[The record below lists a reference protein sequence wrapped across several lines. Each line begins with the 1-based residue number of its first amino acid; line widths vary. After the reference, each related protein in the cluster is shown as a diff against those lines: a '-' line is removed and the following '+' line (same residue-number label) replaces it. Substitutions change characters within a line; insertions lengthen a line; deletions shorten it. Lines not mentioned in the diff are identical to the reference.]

1 MSPPTRASGALTGD
15 VGDELIPQRGP
26 PGPPREIYLTH
37 LHPNAG
43 HRGFH
48 ERLRRQICVP
58 TRATG
63 ALTGDLGDKFVPQ
76 RGPPGPP
83 RQTYLT
89 HLCSDAG
96 HQGLHR
102 RLRAH
107 TNIVTPARGVL
118 SRLSEP
124 RFSALRNPEKC
135 PRGVHGDPRR
145 PPRAPEGPSFEPQ
158 ALQRAQICAQRAL
171 RGWPRE
177 PRGPRSLMISLRKT
191 WNFKKSPLQR
201 GARDP
206 PPEWT
211 PPQ

>member
-15 VGDELIPQRGP
+15 VGDEFIPQRGL

-37 LHPNAG
+37 LHPDAG

-48 ERLRRQICVP
+48 GKLRRQICIP

-118 SRLSEP
+118 TEYW
-124 RFSALRNPEKC
+124 
-135 PRGVHGDPRR
+135 
-145 PPRAPEGPSFEPQ
+145 EGKF
-158 ALQRAQICAQRAL
+158 AAQRKQLNLL
-171 RGWPRE
+171 RE
-177 PRGPRSLMISLRKT
+177 T
-191 WNFKKSPLQR
+191 
-201 GARDP
+201 
-206 PPEWT
+206 
-211 PPQ
+211 

>member
-15 VGDELIPQRGP
+15 VGDEFIPQRGL

-63 ALTGDLGDKFVPQ
+63 ALTGDLGEELAPQ
-76 RGPPGPP
+76 HGPPGQP

-102 RLRAH
+102 RLRVH
-107 TNIVTPARGVL
+107 TNIVTRASWVL
-118 SRLSEP
+118 TEYLEDN
-124 RFSALRNPEKC
+124 FA
-135 PRGVHGDPRR
+135 
-145 PPRAPEGPSFEPQ
+145 
-158 ALQRAQICAQRAL
+158 AQRGQVNLL
-171 RGWPRE
+171 RE
-177 PRGPRSLMISLRKT
+177 T
-191 WNFKKSPLQR
+191 
-201 GARDP
+201 
-206 PPEWT
+206 
-211 PPQ
+211 

>member
-1 MSPPTRASGALTGD
+1 M
-15 VGDELIPQRGP
+15 IPRRGL
-26 PGPPREIYLTH
+26 PGQSRETYLTN

-48 ERLRRQICVP
+48 GRLWRQICVP

-83 RQTYLT
+83 RQTYLP

-107 TNIVTPARGVL
+107 TNIVTPATEVL
-118 SRLSEP
+118 SWFSKS
-124 RFSALRNPEKC
+124 RFSVLRNPEKC
-135 PRGVHGDPRR
+135 SRGVHGDLRR
-145 PPRAPEGPSFEPQ
+145 PLRAPEGPSFEPQ
-158 ALQRAQICAQRAL
+158 ALQRAQICPQRVL
-171 RGWPRE
+171 REWPRE
-177 PRGPRSLMISLRKT
+177 PRG
-191 WNFKKSPLQR
+191 F
-201 GARDP
+201 
-206 PPEWT
+206 
-211 PPQ
+211 

>member
-96 HQGLHR
+96 HQHR

-107 TNIVTPARGVL
+107 TNINIVTPARGVL
-118 SRLSEP
+118 SRLSES

-177 PRGPRSLMISLRKT
+177 PRGPRNLMISLKKT
-191 WNFKKSPLQR
+191 
-201 GARDP
+201 
-206 PPEWT
+206 
-211 PPQ
+211 

>member
-15 VGDELIPQRGP
+15 VGDEFIPQRGL

-37 LHPNAG
+37 LHPDAG

-107 TNIVTPARGVL
+107 TNINIVTPARGVL
-118 SRLSEP
+118 SRLSES

-135 PRGVHGDPRR
+135 PREVHGDPRR
-145 PPRAPEGPSFEPQ
+145 PPQAPEGPAFEPQ
-158 ALQRAQICAQRAL
+158 VLQRTQICAQRAL
-171 RGWPRE
+171 REWPRE
-177 PRGPRSLMISLRKT
+177 PRGPRNLMISLRKT
-191 WNFKKSPLQR
+191 
-201 GARDP
+201 
-206 PPEWT
+206 
-211 PPQ
+211 

>member
-1 MSPPTRASGALTGD
+1 
-15 VGDELIPQRGP
+15 
-26 PGPPREIYLTH
+26 LTH
-37 LHPNAG
+37 LHPDAG

-96 HQGLHR
+96 HHGLHR

-124 RFSALRNPEKC
+124 RFLALRNPEKC

-145 PPRAPEGPSFEPQ
+145 PPQAPEGPAFEPQ
-158 ALQRAQICAQRAL
+158 VLQRTQICAQRAL
-171 RGWPRE
+171 REWPRE
-177 PRGPRSLMISLRKT
+177 ARGPRKPMISLRKT
-191 WNFKKSPLQR
+191 
-201 GARDP
+201 
-206 PPEWT
+206 
-211 PPQ
+211 

>member
-1 MSPPTRASGALTGD
+1 MCPEAGYRASHG
-15 VGDELIPQRGP
+15 
-26 PGPPREIYLTH
+26 
-37 LHPNAG
+37 
-43 HRGFH
+43 
-48 ERLRRQICVP
+48 RLRGQICTP

-107 TNIVTPARGVL
+107 TNINIVTPASGAL
-118 SRLSEP
+118 SRLSES
-124 RFSALRNPEKC
+124 RISALRNPEKC
-135 PRGVHGDPRR
+135 PRGDPRR

-158 ALQRAQICAQRAL
+158 ALQRAQICAQQAL
-171 RGWPRE
+171 QVWHRE
-177 PRGPRSLMISLRKT
+177 PRGLRSLMNSA
-191 WNFKKSPLQR
+191 KKKRGFNQSVLQR
-201 GARDP
+201 DARASP
-206 PPEWT
+206 PAWT
-211 PPQ
+211 HPQ

>member
-15 VGDELIPQRGP
+15 VGDELIPQRGL
-26 PGPPREIYLTH
+26 PGPSRETYLTH
-37 LHPNAG
+37 LHPDAG

-135 PRGVHGDPRR
+135 PAGSTETLEDPLKRR
-145 PPRAPEGPSFEPQ
+145 
-158 ALQRAQICAQRAL
+158 
-171 RGWPRE
+171 
-177 PRGPRSLMISLRKT
+177 
-191 WNFKKSPLQR
+191 
-201 GARDP
+201 RDP
-206 PPEWT
+206 PSSPKCSNARKSAPNELFGSGLER
-211 PPQ
+211 PGGLENLRFP

>member
-26 PGPPREIYLTH
+26 PGPPRELYLTH
-37 LHPNAG
+37 LHPDAG

-76 RGPPGPP
+76 GGPPGPP

-89 HLCSDAG
+89 HLCSGAG

-107 TNIVTPARGVL
+107 TSIVTPARWG
-118 SRLSEP
+118 P
-124 RFSALRNPEKC
+124 
-135 PRGVHGDPRR
+135 HG
-145 PPRAPEGPSFEPQ
+145 
-158 ALQRAQICAQRAL
+158 IL
-171 RGWPRE
+171 RGQSSTPTWATE
-177 PRGPRSLMISLRKT
+177 PLAGD
-191 WNFKKSPLQR
+191 QR
-201 GARDP
+201 GHPGRLF
-206 PPEWT
+206 
-211 PPQ
+211 

>member
-1 MSPPTRASGALTGD
+1 M
-15 VGDELIPQRGP
+15 IPQRGL
-26 PGPPREIYLTH
+26 PGPPRESYLTH
-37 LHPNAG
+37 VHPNAG
-43 HRGFH
+43 HRGFRG
-48 ERLRRQICVP
+48 RLRGQICVP

-83 RQTYLT
+83 RQTYVT

-102 RLRAH
+102 RLRVH

-118 SRLSEP
+118 SRLSEAP
-124 RFSALRNPEKC
+124 CAALRNPEKC
-135 PRGVHGDPRR
+135 PRGVHGDLRR

-158 ALQRAQICAQRAL
+158 TLQRAQICAPRAL

-177 PRGPRSLMISLRKT
+177 PRGLRNLMIS
-191 WNFKKSPLQR
+191 
-201 GARDP
+201 
-206 PPEWT
+206 
-211 PPQ
+211 

>member
-107 TNIVTPARGVL
+107 TNIVTPGRRVLTEYLEGKFAAQRKQLILLRETWGGRIYPPTRATGALTGDAGDELIPQRGL
-118 SRLSEP
+118 P
-124 RFSALRNPEKC
+124 
-135 PRGVHGDPRR
+135 
-145 PPRAPEGPSFEPQ
+145 GPSRETSLTHLHPNAGHRGFHG
-158 ALQRAQICAQRAL
+158 RL
-171 RGWPRE
+171 RR
-177 PRGPRSLMISLRKT
+177 
-191 WNFKKSPLQR
+191 
-201 GARDP
+201 
-206 PPEWT
+206 
-211 PPQ
+211 

>member
-37 LHPNAG
+37 LHPDAG

-118 SRLSEP
+118 SRLSES

-177 PRGPRSLMISLRKT
+177 PRGPRNRMISLRKT
-191 WNFKKSPLQR
+191 
-201 GARDP
+201 
-206 PPEWT
+206 
-211 PPQ
+211 

>member
-1 MSPPTRASGALTGD
+1 MQPS
-15 VGDELIPQRGP
+15 VGNWAFYGR
-26 PGPPREIYLTH
+26 R
-37 LHPNAG
+37 
-43 HRGFH
+43 
-48 ERLRRQICVP
+48 RRQICVP

-63 ALTGDLGDKFVPQ
+63 AFTGDLGDKFVPQ

-83 RQTYLT
+83 PQTYLT

-107 TNIVTPARGVL
+107 TNINIVTPARGVL
-118 SRLSEP
+118 SRLSES

-145 PPRAPEGPSFEPQ
+145 SPRAMEEPSFEPQ

-171 RGWPRE
+171 REWPRE
-177 PRGPRSLMISLRKT
+177 PWGPRNLMISLRKT
-191 WNFKKSPLQR
+191 
-201 GARDP
+201 
-206 PPEWT
+206 
-211 PPQ
+211 